1 MDKKDKLLTIGRFAA
16 MHGINKKTLMWYDE
30 IGLFSPAAIHPQN
43 GYRYYSYRQSPLLE
57 TILLLRDLDVPIKEI
72 QAFVQDRSAKR
83 LAALYSDKIRALDE
97 ELLHRNAI
105 RQTLIKRRQQMLTL
119 MQIDLTE
126 IAVIEKEERGLVT
139 VAIEKDIS
147 FEKEVELI
155 TAETEKYRLRRLH
168 DASYGSMIS
177 VESLRSGAYDDYAR
191 LFIEISVPND
201 PSPKEGSLHIQP
213 GGTYVRAFHLGGL
226 ADMPQKYQELFSF
239 AQKRGLELHGFSYEM
254 GINDNVIE
262 RIEDYIVQIEIPA
275 RPKR

>member
-1 MDKKDKLLTIGRFAA
+1 MTGVQTCALPI
-16 MHGINKKTLMWYDE
+16 
-30 IGLFSPAAIHPQN
+30 LFSPAAIHPQN

-177 VESLRSGAYDDYAR
+177 VESLRSGA
-191 LFIEISVPND
+191 
-201 PSPKEGSLHIQP
+201 
-213 GGTYVRAFHLGGL
+213 
-226 ADMPQKYQELFSF
+226 
-239 AQKRGLELHGFSYEM
+239 
-254 GINDNVIE
+254 
-262 RIEDYIVQIEIPA
+262 
-275 RPKR
+275 